1 MNFDQAIQRILSS
14 EGGFTD
20 DPDDSGN
27 WTGGKIGVGVCKG
40 TKWGISAAS
49 YPTLDIKNLTQAVAI
64 KIYLNDF
71 WLKYR
76 IASYPDSI
84 RLHMLDVSIN
94 SGNAR
99 AVKILQRAVGFT
111 GADIDGDA
119 GPQTM
124 ARAAKVD
131 IWDYHNERNDFYIVY
146 ADLNPVKR
154 KYLKGWIRRVVDVTE
169 FSINTK

>member
-1 MNFDQAIQRILSS
+1 MNFDQAIQCILSS

-27 WTGGKIGVGVCKG
+27 WTGGEVGVGDLNG
-40 TKWGISAAS
+40 TYWGISAAS
-49 YPTLDIKNLTQAVAI
+49 YNNIDIKNLTRAMAT
-64 KIYLNDF
+64 KIYLNEF

-76 IASYPDSI
+76 IAAYPDSI

-94 SGNAR
+94 SGNSR
-99 AVKILQRAVGFT
+99 AVKILQRAAGITV
-111 GADIDGDA
+111 DGVA

-124 ARAAKVD
+124 GAAVSVD

-169 FSINTK
+169 FSINNK